1 VIQKTALVTGASR
14 GIGRTIAE
22 QLNRGGMRLLVPSR
36 RELDLLSN
44 RSIDLYLEALT
55 QPVDILVN
63 DAGINRLGDSTAFSD
78 ADLEDTLRTN
88 LIGPIRL
95 ARGLIPGMMRR
106 RYGRIVNM
114 SSIWS
119 VVSKPGRLT
128 YSVSKSGLNAFTR
141 SLAVEVAPYNILV
154 NAVAPGYVNT
164 ELTQQNNTEQDLQ
177 NIRKTI
183 PMQRL
188 AEPEEIARL
197 VTFLCSE
204 ENTYLTGQCLVIDG
218 GYTCL

>member
-1 VIQKTALVTGASR
+1 MIQKIALVTGASR
-14 GIGRTIAE
+14 GIGRAIAE
-22 QLNRGGMRLLVPSR
+22 QFKKDGVRLLVPSR
-36 RELDLLSN
+36 EELDLLSS
-44 RSIDLYLEALT
+44 RSIDGYLEALDE
-55 QPVDILVN
+55 PVDILVN
-63 DAGINRLGDSTAFSD
+63 DAGINRLGDFSVFSD
-78 ADLEDTLRTN
+78 ADLEDTMRVN
-88 LIGPIRL
+88 LIAPIRL
-95 ARGLIPGMMRR
+95 TRGLIPSMMQR

-119 VVSKPGRLT
+119 IVSKPGRLT

-177 NIRKTI
+177 NIRKMI

-197 VTFLCSE
+197 VSFLCSE
-204 ENTYLTGQCLVIDG
+204 ENSYLTGQCLVIDG